1 MTDEVARRAA
11 IESAV
16 LSTGGVRAL
25 FPASPLP
32 GAERVVLRDDGRS
45 CALRIAADVET
56 DSVRLIES
64 VTTAA
69 RRAAGDPTLELRIEI
84 ASID

>member
-1 MTDEVARRAA
+1 MTDEDVRRAA

-16 LSTGGVRAL
+16 LSTAGVRAL
-25 FPASPLP
+25 FPSSVLP
-32 GAERVVLRDDGRS
+32 GAERVVLQDGGAS

-56 DSVRLIES
+56 DSVQLIEA
-64 VTTAA
+64 VTRAA
-69 RRAAGDPTLELRIEI
+69 RRAAGDPALALRIEI